1 MSYTKT
7 NWQNLPSTSTP
18 VVANSLNKM
27 ENGIADANGA
37 IAVNTYSSSST
48 YAIGDYCMY
57 NNKLYRCKTAI
68 ATAEAF
74 NSSKWQ
80 QIKIMEEMANTGATV
95 SPTEPTGNNKNKVWV
110 KKGKNL
116 FDRNSAT
123 FGYFNAASGQL
134 TTGDANWKYCWI
146 KVEPS
151 TAYVVSG
158 VTTTQSSIGIAEFN
172 ANGGVVPNSGFN
184 YHNGTFT
191 TKATTAYL
199 GACCRIG
206 EVNTFQIEQG
216 TTATAYEAYVE
227 PQIYIKN
234 NNNVYEEFNQD
245 EVFVSSNEPAGSNA
259 KVWFKKGKNL
269 FNAYKYSYITRDNNE
284 TYQINGANSI
294 SVSGTNKTWSRIQF
308 IISDL
313 NPNTSYTISSTI
325 TNTSQH
331 NAALIVTIGTT
342 EKNSTTTESNK
353 RLNVSFTTDSTG
365 NATIGLFSNWS
376 GTNLSETIIYNN
388 LQLEQGVTVT
398 DYEAYVEPKIYTK
411 NNNSVYEEF
420 EMPQITRKT
429 YTITIEDNVN
439 VAPFGSYGSINI
451 PAEEVSRYGE
461 IVSVY
466 SINNAGA
473 PMPCGYI
480 KQSGGNYSIR
490 LVSNTTHKNMT
501 VRVVFSK
508 EKMNIIT

>member
-1 MSYTKT
+1 MSYSKT

-18 VVANSLNKM
+18 IIANSLNKM

-74 NSSKWQ
+74 NSTKWV
-80 QIKIMEEMANTGATV
+80 QIKIAEEINNTGATV

-269 FNAYKYSYITRDNNE
+269 LPSNFYAYTLGTVYGFFKFSETAENAIMSLTDKDTTVDMTGVYFGYSVNGNSNADGVAWIMENGTKLATTLSN
-284 TYQINGANSI
+284 TY
-294 SVSGTNKTWSRIQF
+294 
-308 IISDL
+308 
-313 NPNTSYTISSTI
+313 PP
-325 TNTSQH
+325 TSQQMKYFSFYP
-331 NAALIVTIGTT
+331 
-342 EKNSTTTESNK
+342 KNQATFNK
-353 RLNVSFTTDSTG
+353 IFSRFN
-365 NATIGLFSNWS
+365 IQIERGL
-376 GTNLSETIIYNN
+376 
-388 LQLEQGVTVT
+388 TVT
-398 DYEAYVEPKIYTK
+398 PYEDYIEPKIYTK
-411 NNNSVYEEF
+411 NNNNVYEEF

-429 YTITIEDNVN
+429 YTKTIEDNAN
-439 VAPFGSYGSINI
+439 VAPFSSYGSINI
-451 PAEEVSRYGE
+451 TAEEVSQYGE
-461 IVSVY
+461 IVSVV
-466 SINNAGA
+466 SLNNAGA

-480 KQSGGNYSIR
+480 KQAGGNYSIR
-490 LVSNTTHKNMT
+490 LVSNTTHKDMT